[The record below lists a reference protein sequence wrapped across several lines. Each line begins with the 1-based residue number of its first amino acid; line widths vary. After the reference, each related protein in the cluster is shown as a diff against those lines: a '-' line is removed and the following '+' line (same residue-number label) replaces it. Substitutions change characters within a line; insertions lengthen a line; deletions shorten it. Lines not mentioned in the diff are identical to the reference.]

1 MAKEKKQDSGWQFP
15 KALEIVKCKE
25 GNKEFMK
32 ERPARRSARK
42 TNMPLSMSD
51 TGESGGVI
59 QYIGDGAAAY
69 PVTGLP
75 ALDKESLLPIFDV
88 PEKQREDW
96 FVQVAGI
103 PSEISFE
110 DMDANEKPVERE
122 AISIAYSGKTL
133 KPLQTRRGLV
143 FIESRYLSPVSDILD
158 VLELYE
164 RITPGGT
171 PYIVAKAGFL
181 LQAVIMPYDVI
192 SQQFVDNLKR
202 LTEQCVLSLD
212 VREREKEL
220 ARAAEPEQYSL
231 NVDPATGEIVE
242 EESEVVDNA

>member
-32 ERPARRSARK
+32 ERPARRPFGNTVLICEYPLDGDAMQEPNARMITWRLAKRAARDFLRVSFMTSAIV
-42 TNMPLSMSD
+42 T
-51 TGESGGVI
+51 
-59 QYIGDGAAAY
+59 AAKA
-69 PVTGLP
+69 
-75 ALDKESLLPIFDV
+75 D
-88 PEKQREDW
+88 
-96 FVQVAGI
+96 
-103 PSEISFE
+103 
-110 DMDANEKPVERE
+110 KPVERE

-164 RITPGGT
+164 RITPRGT

-181 LQAVIMPYDVI
+181 LQAVITPYDVI

-212 VREREKEL
+212 LRDREKAL
-220 ARAAEPEQYSL
+220 AHAAEPEQYSL

-242 EESEVVDNA
+242 GESEVADNE

>member
-1 MAKEKKQDSGWQFP
+1 MKIKNIAAICKK
-15 KALEIVKCKE
+15 
-25 GNKEFMK
+25 NKYAVIY
-32 ERPARRSARK
+32 ERY
-42 TNMPLSMSD
+42 
-51 TGESGGVI
+51 GESGGVI

-75 ALDKESLLPIFDV
+75 ALDKESLLTIFDV

-122 AISIAYSGKTL
+122 AISIAYSGRTL

-171 PYIVAKAGFL
+171 PYIVAPYIVAKAGFL

-212 VREREKEL
+212 LREREKEL

-242 EESEVVDNA
+242 EESEVADNV

>member
-1 MAKEKKQDSGWQFP
+1 MKIKNIAAICKK
-15 KALEIVKCKE
+15 
-25 GNKEFMK
+25 NKYAVIY
-32 ERPARRSARK
+32 ERY
-42 TNMPLSMSD
+42 T
-51 TGESGGVI
+51 EGGVV
-59 QYIGDGAAAY
+59 QYIGDGAATY

-75 ALDKESLLPIFDV
+75 ALDKESLLTIFDV

-103 PSEISFE
+103 PSKISFE
-110 DMDANEKPVERE
+110 DTDANEKPVERE

-212 VREREKEL
+212 LREREKEL

-242 EESEVVDNA
+242 EESEVADNA

>member
-1 MAKEKKQDSGWQFP
+1 MKRIQRQFAAVLSLVIVAIPFAAFMPWNGTNAAEEMPRSSAEPSSIISPSPILTLAPEPEETEYIPDAAEVEALAKMLYGE
-15 KALEIVKCKE
+15 
-25 GNKEFMK
+25 
-32 ERPARRSARK
+32 AR
-42 TNMPLSMSD
+42 
-51 TGESGGVI
+51 
-59 QYIGDGAAAY
+59 
-69 PVTGLP
+69 
-75 ALDKESLLPIFDV
+75 
-88 PEKQREDW
+88 
-96 FVQVAGI
+96 GI
-103 PSEISFE
+103 AS

-212 VREREKEL
+212 LREREKEL

-242 EESEVVDNA
+242 DESEVVDNA